1 MPKRRYERKAPT
13 RAWSHI
19 RPLLKDAAQIKDALI
34 RPVILW
40 GVNVK
45 ERAVAVLLPGRA
57 VSWGKTI
64 ICPPLAHLYLYSCR
78 AYLTPSDRLRRR
90 GPTRFLPLGCSSP
103 G

>member
-1 MPKRRYERKAPT
+1 MGKVVLSTVGSMFVSILLRRALPKRRYERKAPT

-57 VSWGKTI
+57 VSWGKTS
-64 ICPPLAHLYLYSCR
+64 ICPPLARLYFYSC
-78 AYLTPSDRLRRR
+78 
-90 GPTRFLPLGCSSP
+90 
-103 G
+103 